1 MTVHVPPEQTGVG
14 FELTAFAGAVEET
27 AVTKEKETAVTKE
40 SSGATISQVEV
51 LAIRSRLNVR

>member
-51 LAIRSRLNVR
+51 